1 MDNGPLVK
9 EEIEAGAAL
18 AREFDRYAPLKAAF
32 WLRAS
37 DEEQRYLYL
46 TSDRLD
52 DTNRYDAYDE
62 VIRLMR
68 ELRLPDLDLFRVKIV
83 AGNNPLALAAAD
95 LARQYPDATGRRFGS
110 RSFGDLHVDDG
121 YVYPQPLPVA
131 A

>member
-9 EEIEAGAAL
+9 EEIEAGAIL
-18 AREFDRYAPLKAAF
+18 AREFDRFAPLKAAF

-46 TSDRLD
+46 TSDCFD
-52 DTNRYDAYDE
+52 DTNYFDAYKE
-62 VIRLMR
+62 VVRLVQA
-68 ELRLPDLDLFRVKIV
+68 LQLPELDLFRVKIV
-83 AGNNPLALAAAD
+83 AGNNPLAEAAAEQIR
-95 LARQYPDATGRRFGS
+95 LYPNSTGRRFGS
-110 RSFGDLHVDDG
+110 GAFGDLSIDDG